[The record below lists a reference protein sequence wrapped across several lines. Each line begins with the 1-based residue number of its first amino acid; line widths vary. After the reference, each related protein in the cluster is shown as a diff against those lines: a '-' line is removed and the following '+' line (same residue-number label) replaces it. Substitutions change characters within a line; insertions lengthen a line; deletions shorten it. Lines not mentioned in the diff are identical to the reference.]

1 LASGGLD
8 GVPRGRKRLASG
20 FFRAIAAL
28 GFGGSVVIGGC
39 GTLSSSKSAL
49 VTGGDAS
56 AGGTTLTN
64 LGGDA
69 SGCQPGA
76 VDTYVPGAY
85 QPASGAWQGTCVV
98 DGEDLISEYYD
109 ACFGDGAT
117 TAACDAFKAM
127 SAASAA
133 CAACIVT
140 PIGASRL
147 GPIIDYGGFVGKNT
161 AGCVELVEPGGMPCA
176 TEVQALTGCELL
188 ACQANC
194 PVSNAATLDDYYDC
208 AETAD
213 DAGCARYAAA
223 AACDQQFDGG
233 AASFCTSPAFKDFY
247 DAVVPLFCGQRA
259 TYDVDG
265 STVYTSF
272 TDAGDAGSD
281 ATTLEGDA
289 ALSSATAIDGAAP
302 DAAADAGAE

>member
-1 LASGGLD
+1 LW
-8 GVPRGRKRLASG
+8 VV
-20 FFRAIAAL
+20 AAL
-28 GFGGSVVIGGC
+28 GFVGPVAVNGC
-39 GTLSSSKSAL
+39 GTLSNSSTAL

-56 AGGTTLTN
+56 SGGTTLVN

-69 SGCQPGA
+69 SACQPGA

-85 QPASGAWQGTCVV
+85 QPATGAWQGTCAD
-98 DGEDLISEYYD
+98 DGEDLIGEYYD
-109 ACFGDGAT
+109 ACFGDDAT

-140 PIGASRL
+140 PSGASRL

-161 AGCVELVEPGGMPCA
+161 AGCVELAQPGGMPCA
-176 TEVQALTGCELL
+176 TAVQALTGCELQ

-194 PVSNAATLDDYYDC
+194 PVSNATTLDAYYDC
-208 AETAD
+208 AESAD
-213 DAGCARYAAA
+213 DAGCATYAAM

-233 AASFCTSPAFKDFY
+233 AASVCTSPAFKDFY
-247 DAVVPLFCGQRA
+247 EAVVPLFCGQRA

-272 TDAGDAGSD
+272 TDAGTD
-281 ATTLEGDA
+281 ATTAEGDGA
-289 ALSSATAIDGAAP
+289 VSFPTAIDGAAS
-302 DAAADAGAE
+302 DGAAADAGAD